1 MTTQQMMIESIA
13 NKFCGG
19 RKLKL
24 IQESGSVGTDGLD
37 TESQGL
43 CDVLEGLALGHQYK
57 DFEFS
62 FRQCVMVGTGGILV
76 YGSTGSVRR

>member
-1 MTTQQMMIESIA
+1 MIIESIA
-13 NKFCGG
+13 NQFCGG

-24 IQESGSVGTDGLD
+24 IQESSSVGTDGLD

-62 FRQCVMVGTGGILV
+62 FRQCVMVVTSGILV
-76 YGSTGSVRR
+76 HGSTGSVRQ